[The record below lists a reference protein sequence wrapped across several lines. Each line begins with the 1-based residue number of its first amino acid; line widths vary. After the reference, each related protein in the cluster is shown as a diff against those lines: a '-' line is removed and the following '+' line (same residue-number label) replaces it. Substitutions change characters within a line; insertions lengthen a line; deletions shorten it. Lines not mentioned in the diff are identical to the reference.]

1 MKLCSTEVLTKNIG
15 RPEKRIYVILTAL
28 CEYIFL
34 NIFAGGFPLDNKRPV
49 LIVIQIIISVIV
61 IISAFVIKTV
71 GGDIHAF
78 VGTWFFENYNNS
90 IFTGTAVSPLD
101 FTEETVITET
111 SRIFEENS
119 Q

>member
-1 MKLCSTEVLTKNIG
+1 MDIKK
-15 RPEKRIYVILTAL
+15 PIL
-28 CEYIFL
+28 I
-34 NIFAGGFPLDNKRPV
+34 I
-49 LIVIQIIISVIV
+49 IQIIISVII

-90 IFTGTAVSPLD
+90 IFTDTAVSPLD
-101 FTEETVITET
+101 FTEETIITET
-111 SRIFEENS
+111 SRIFEETS